1 MATKRIPA
9 SQVEQQTLA
18 QRIAE
23 SNLAQSRLQEI
34 FTMFCEG
41 HGVPGAAFV
50 SIDGGEVVVNV
61 PDIQPKDV
69 AFREAPEIA
78 EPVTA

>member
-1 MATKRIPA
+1 MAEKRITATPT
-9 SQVEQQTLA
+9 EIQTLA

-41 HGVPGAAFV
+41 RGVSGASFV
-50 SIDGGEVVVNV
+50 SIKGGEVVVNL
-61 PDIQPKDV
+61 PDI
-69 AFREAPEIA
+69 APAQEDA
-78 EPVTA
+78 A